1 MARGSIRRLDG
12 AWGFRID
19 LGPDPSTGKRRQVS
33 KQGFTTKRDA
43 EAALR
48 ELSQSV
54 DRGTL
59 AKRSMRTLGDYLD
72 EWHVLQED
80 RLRATT
86 WHSYAIAIDRI
97 KRRLGQSKLQALE
110 PLELERFYA
119 YLLAEGGRFGKGL
132 SPKTVRNTHTVL
144 RKALSD
150 AERLGLVGRNAAA
163 SARAPSDD
171 RTEYQTWSSDE
182 LRTFL
187 EVARDDRLYAA
198 FVLLMTTGMRRGEVL
213 GLRWFDV
220 DFDDSSLSVA
230 NTWTTTA
237 KGHRVAGPPKTL
249 KSRRQVYLDPAT
261 VDALRSHRARQNE
274 ERLAAGPAWDT
285 DCKYVF
291 TDELGGRFDPETF
304 SKLFRR
310 NAAQADLPEIRLHD
324 LRHSYATLALKA
336 GIHPKVVSEQ
346 LGHATVGITLD
357 LYSHVTPSI
366 ARDAANV
373 VASRILDLPIA
384 GSEQGT

>member
-1 MARGSIRRLDG
+1 MARGSIRKHDG
-12 AWGFRID
+12 GWGFRID
-19 LGPDPSTGKRRQVS
+19 LGPDPATGKRRQVS
-33 KQGFTTKRDA
+33 KQGFITKRDA

-54 DRGTL
+54 DKGTL

-72 EWHVLQED
+72 EWHELQED
-80 RLRATT
+80 RLRPTT

-119 YLLAEGGRFGKGL
+119 YLLADGGRFGKGL

-150 AERLGLVGRNAAA
+150 AERLGLVGRNAAV

-187 EVARDDRLYAA
+187 DVARDHRLFAA

-220 DFDDSSLSVA
+220 DFDDNSLSVA

-237 KGHRVAGPPKTL
+237 KGHRVSGPPKTL

-310 NAAQADLPEIRLHD
+310 YAAQADLPEIRLHD

-373 VASRILDLPIA
+373 VASRILDVPIA
-384 GSEQGT
+384 GSESGQ